1 MTVEQ
6 FRGYMRG
13 LLAFASLASLVV
25 LAIFGVGEAVVSVL
39 GTLTGMAFAFYYRKD
54 EG

>member
-1 MTVEQ
+1 VTVEQ
-6 FRGYMRG
+6 FRAYMRG

-25 LAIFGVGEAVVSVL
+25 LAIFDVADEAIGVL

>member
-6 FRGYMRG
+6 FRAYMRG
-13 LLAFASLASLVV
+13 LLAFTCLLSFVV
-25 LAIFGVGEAVVSVL
+25 LAILGVGNEAIAVL